1 MLTLHN
7 ASRET
12 PLSAQDRKPSLG
24 LAMAGGGP
32 VGAVYELGA
41 LRALEESVDG
51 LRLDHLDVYVG
62 VSAGAF
68 IAASLANGISCT
80 EQCRIFMGTEHA
92 AFKFVPELFLRP
104 AYREY
109 FKRALSVPGVLRDV
123 LLDILRHPATATTSE
138 VITELG
144 RALPSG
150 IYNNDTIDEFLRR
163 SFESHGRGNRFEDL
177 DCELYV
183 VAVDLDSGSSV
194 RFGSPGLR
202 DVSISR
208 AVQASAALPGLY
220 PPVRIGDRYYVDGAL
235 RRTLHASVAL
245 DRGVDLLIGIN
256 PLVPYDAGEK
266 GLPTRALIKGGLP
279 LILSQTFRALIQSRM
294 KVGFKK
300 YRTSH
305 AGCDLVLLEPE
316 KNDEKLFF
324 TNVFSYASRTALCE
338 HAFQVTRNDLRRRA
352 EDLEPMFAEYGLSL
366 NRERLDDPERCLFD
380 SINHDLDGH
389 APVGRD
395 LASILDELEEVLHAG

>member
-1 MLTLHN
+1 M
-7 ASRET
+7 R
-12 PLSAQDRKPSLG
+12 
-24 LAMAGGGP
+24 
-32 VGAVYELGA
+32 
-41 LRALEESVDG
+41 RA
-51 LRLDHLDVYVG
+51 
-62 VSAGAF
+62 
-68 IAASLANGISCT
+68 IS
-80 EQCRIFMGTEHA
+80 
-92 AFKFVPELFLRP
+92 
-104 AYREY
+104 
-109 FKRALSVPGVLRDV
+109 
-123 LLDILRHPATATTSE
+123 
-138 VITELG
+138 
-144 RALPSG
+144 
-150 IYNNDTIDEFLRR
+150 
-163 SFESHGRGNRFEDL
+163 
-177 DCELYV
+177 
-183 VAVDLDSGSSV
+183 DLDSGSSV
-194 RFGSPGLR
+194 RFGSLGLR